1 MPKAKTPRTTSTP
14 AATPTT
20 SAPVITMPEPK
31 PTIVERKSFPG
42 TQMADLE
49 TQIRERAYQIYVER
63 GRTPGSENEDWL
75 RAEQEVL
82 SRKSH
87 QASA

>member
-1 MPKAKTPRTTSTP
+1 
-14 AATPTT
+14 
-20 SAPVITMPEPK
+20 MPEPK
-31 PTIVERKSFPG
+31 PAIVERKSFPG

>member
-1 MPKAKTPRTTSTP
+1 MPKAKTPRTTVTP
-14 AATPTT
+14 AATTTT